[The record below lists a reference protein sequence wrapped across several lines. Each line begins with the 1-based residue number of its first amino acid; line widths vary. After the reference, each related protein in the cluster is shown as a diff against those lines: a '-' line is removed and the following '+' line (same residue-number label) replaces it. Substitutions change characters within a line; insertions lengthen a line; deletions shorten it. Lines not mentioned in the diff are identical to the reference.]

1 MIDIKMSELTG
12 AIADKALIR
21 LVDKSV
27 RRNALKMMGQDVRRM
42 MRRSIK
48 ASRPGADGRFRSS
61 RPGSRPFYRKHQGK
75 SKEAN
80 QFVGGKYLIYRY
92 DEATESVVVGP
103 RALTRSSRP
112 MPETLEFGGNNT
124 TNVYAWSAARFR
136 RVGDG
141 GEIRYGADVP
151 RPGKTTKNTA
161 TVRGNEVV
169 TYIKLRTQSQANRAN
184 RINRFLHLPPGASPP
199 PPDGKIKTRVAA
211 RPYVRPTLREFAQSG
226 KASELLAKAIQR
238 SPLLSG
244 GRR

>member
-12 AIADKALIR
+12 AIADKAVIR

-61 RPGSRPFYRKHQGK
+61 RPGSRPFYRKQQGK

-80 QFVGGKYLIYRY
+80 QFVGGKFLIYRY
-92 DEATESVVVGP
+92 DEASESVVVGP
-103 RALTRSSRP
+103 RALARSSRP
-112 MPETLEFGGNNT
+112 MPETLEFGGSRT
-124 TNVYAWSAARFR
+124 TNVRAAYPGVRFR
-136 RVGDG
+136 KVGG
-141 GEIRYGADVP
+141 AGEIRLLGEDSLLWHPVAH
-151 RPGKTTKNTA
+151 A
-161 TVRGNEVV
+161 
-169 TYIKLRTQSQANRAN
+169 KLRTARQADRAN
-184 RINRFLHLPPGASPP
+184 RINRELYLPAGASPP
-199 PPDGKIKTRVAA
+199 PPNGQIKTRVAA

>member
-1 MIDIKMSELTG
+1 MNDIKMSELTG

-48 ASRPGADGRFRSS
+48 ASRPGADGRYRSS

-103 RALTRSSRP
+103 RALARSSRP

-151 RPGKTTKNTA
+151 RPGKATKNTA

-169 TYIKLRTQSQANRAN
+169 TYITSPTMIGLVSSDSLTSVWKIHAGRSLPSTRT
-184 RINRFLHLPPGASPP
+184 
-199 PPDGKIKTRVAA
+199 
-211 RPYVRPTLREFAQSG
+211 
-226 KASELLAKAIQR
+226 
-238 SPLLSG
+238 
-244 GRR
+244 